1 MGVEQTN
8 MWRKRARLML
18 VTLIELADL
27 ENFTNLKVCFDAD
40 LLRDFARI
48 CLGRMPTEVLAGYQ

>member
-18 VTLIELADL
+18 VTLIELANF
-27 ENFTNLKVCFDAD
+27 ENFTNWKVCFDAD
-40 LLRDFARI
+40 LVRDFARI
-48 CLGRMPTEVLAGYQ
+48 CLD